1 VNEEED
7 DDAGDDD
14 EKEDEDDE
22 NDGDEDD
29 DGDDNYNVC
38 YLNCSSQPAAG
49 HVLRQ
54 DKFKYSTIMPMDFV
68 MPKDKRGVPRILDF
82 PARVFAT
89 EAAVVEFLV
98 RVLQCPPSRYSHS
111 LSLSLTHTHTH
122 THTLSLSLSI
132 V

>member
-1 VNEEED
+1 MNEEED
-7 DDAGDDD
+7 DDAGNDD
-14 EKEDEDDE
+14 EEEDEDDE
-22 NDGDEDD
+22 DDGDEND

-98 RVLQCPPSRYSHS
+98 RVLQ
-111 LSLSLTHTHTH
+111 
-122 THTLSLSLSI
+122 
-132 V
+132 